1 MKEKVYSVFDGVEW
15 RSVGENYVKDIKR
28 KEEINFIYE
37 YPNGDIQV
45 NYNDGSTANYQNIH
59 GNFVFQY

>member
-15 RSVGENYVKDIKR
+15 RSVGENYVKDIKN
-28 KEEINFIYE
+28 KEEIDYIYE
-37 YPNGDIQV
+37 YSGGV
-45 NYNDGSTANYQNIH
+45 KVVYKDGSTARYQNIH

>member
-1 MKEKVYSVFDGVEW
+1 MDKYNVFNGNDWKKVK
-15 RSVGENYVKDIKR
+15 ENYVKDIKR
-28 KEEINFIYE
+28 KEEIDFIYE